1 MSTTRP
7 EDNGI
12 EPNACLI
19 YGMLNVNIVL
29 SCLQVSLCARQDA
42 NFELF
47 EQSEEACENCPFVL
61 LIMVVT
67 CYFHLHLYDDNQRV

>member
-12 EPNACLI
+12 EPNACRI
-19 YGMLNVNIVL
+19 YDGMLNVNIIVL
-29 SCLQVSLCARQDA
+29 FADLCGRQDA

-47 EQSEEACENCPFVL
+47 EQSEEACENFPFYV

-67 CYFHLHLYDDNQRV
+67 SYFHLHLYDDNQRE